1 MASSGLSAEKAVY
14 REERG
19 MSGVTFF
26 HAWEAVLL
34 AHWYKERARSHRD
47 AVWQE

>member
-1 MASSGLSAEKAVY
+1 MASSGLSAEKVVY

-19 MSGVTFF
+19 MSGVTFP

-34 AHWYKERARSHRD
+34 AHWYKEHARRRGD
-47 AVWQE
+47 AA